1 MDIKEIL
8 AEVKR
13 GCAEIIDEARIED
26 LIKNYYEKGENFY
39 VKAGFD
45 PTAPDLHLGHSV
57 VLSKM
62 AFLQKHGAR
71 VQFLIGDFTGQ
82 IGDPSGKNATRK
94 KLSQEEV
101 LKNAKTYE
109 SQVFKILDKNKTDI
123 VFNSKWLNELGA
135 AGIVELTST
144 FSVARMLE
152 REDFTKR
159 FREQSSISIC
169 EFLYPLLQGYDS
181 VALKSDIEM
190 GGTDQKFNL
199 LMGRTLQRIY
209 DAKKEQAIIMM
220 PLLEGLDGVNKM
232 SKSLNNYI
240 GVTENAKDI
249 YAKILSISDE
259 LGAAGIVELTSTFS
273 VARMLER
280 EDFTKRFREQSSISI
295 CEFLYPLLQGYDSVA
310 LKSDIEM
317 GGTDQKFNL
326 LMGRTLQRI
335 YDAKKEQAIIMMPL
349 LEGLDGVNK
358 MSKSLNNYIGVTE
371 NAKDIYAKILSIS
384 DELMFRYCE
393 LLSKKSLKEIE
404 TIKENIQNGSLHPKI
419 VKENLALELVE
430 RFHSK
435 ELADE
440 AKAEFD
446 RVHSANALPS
456 EITEFEIGGGSVW
469 LAKALV
475 ECGLENST
483 SAARRAIVAN
493 SVSVNSQKVKD
504 EQMQLEL
511 GEYILQIGKRKFA
524 RLKVKK

>member
-57 VLSKM
+57 VLGKM

-109 SQVFKILDKNKTDI
+109 SQVFKILDKDKTDI

-135 AGIVELTST
+135 TGIVELTST

-199 LMGRTLQRIY
+199 LMGR
-209 DAKKEQAIIMM
+209 A
-220 PLLEGLDGVNKM
+220 
-232 SKSLNNYI
+232 
-240 GVTENAKDI
+240 
-249 YAKILSISDE
+249 
-259 LGAAGIVELTSTFS
+259 
-273 VARMLER
+273 
-280 EDFTKRFREQSSISI
+280 
-295 CEFLYPLLQGYDSVA
+295 
-310 LKSDIEM
+310 
-317 GGTDQKFNL
+317 
-326 LMGRTLQRI
+326 LQRI

-384 DELMFRYCE
+384 DELMFRYYE

-404 TIKENIQNGSLHPKI
+404 KIKEDIKNGTLHPKI
-419 VKENLALELVE
+419 AKENLALELVE

-435 ELADE
+435 ELANE

-456 EITEFEIGGGSVW
+456 EIAEFELSGGSVW

-493 SVSVNSQKVKD
+493 SVSVNSQKIKD

-524 RLKVKK
+524 KLKVKK

>member
-159 FREQSSISIC
+159 FREQS
-169 EFLYPLLQGYDS
+169 P
-181 VALKSDIEM
+181 
-190 GGTDQKFNL
+190 
-199 LMGRTLQRIY
+199 
-209 DAKKEQAIIMM
+209 
-220 PLLEGLDGVNKM
+220 
-232 SKSLNNYI
+232 
-240 GVTENAKDI
+240 
-249 YAKILSISDE
+249 
-259 LGAAGIVELTSTFS
+259 
-273 VARMLER
+273 
-280 EDFTKRFREQSSISI
+280 ISI

-384 DELMFRYCE
+384 DELMFRYYE

-435 ELADE
+435 ELANE

-456 EITEFEIGGGSVW
+456 EIVEFELSGGSVW

-493 SVSVNSQKVKD
+493 SVSVNSQKIKD